1 MGCLIWP
8 IEWNIYLDRA
18 NFFVPIILTY
28 HFYTIDLTNAIFY
41 VNVDHYNRFWYFAYN
56 FFLKSTQS
64 HYWCKIKLT
73 RGEEYYVQVCTR
85 PQTRRNPTSTHAQLL
100 KYSKLF
106 NITLTSSSH
115 IVAWIRNASDFISQS
130 PALVLWYKYDYEV
143 TIKIFRFVI
152 DLYLQAL

>member
-1 MGCLIWP
+1 M
-8 IEWNIYLDRA
+8 
-18 NFFVPIILTY
+18 
-28 HFYTIDLTNAIFY
+28 TNAIFY

-130 PALVLWYKYDYEV
+130 PALVLWYKYDYEA
-143 TIKIFRFVI
+143 TTKIFRLCHRFVLKSAVKNADWYTVEMI
-152 DLYLQAL
+152 ILGTKMIFWNVLFESPSCV

>member
-1 MGCLIWP
+1 M
-8 IEWNIYLDRA
+8 
-18 NFFVPIILTY
+18 
-28 HFYTIDLTNAIFY
+28 TIIFY
-41 VNVDHYNRFWYFAYN
+41 VNVDHYNRFRYFAYN

-115 IVAWIRNASDFISQS
+115 IVAWIRNASDFISRC
-130 PALVLWYKYDYEV
+130 PAFVLWYKYDYKA
-143 TIKIFRFVI
+143 TMKIFRITECHRFVLKNAVQNADWYTVEMI
-152 DLYLQAL
+152 ILGTKMIFSIVAFESPSCV